1 MTIEEIMQKLQQENN
16 APVVIRDVFD
26 NLESAMQ
33 SGKYLESALYNRNI
47 FNEASKME
55 QEDIMLAAFAA
66 LAQAYA
72 KAGKQAECE
81 DLALK
86 TMQMYDNWG
95 SGSKTAMDT
104 ALLNYAAAC
113 LAFGRAQEA
122 MPYIESVEERYGRL
136 LDENDHRMVFLYL
149 YKARAL
155 AAQGRTAE
163 AGEYYGFAK
172 DVLSRVEGF
181 EREKQ
186 LLRDEAAALL

>member
-16 APVVIRDVFD
+16 APVVMRDVFD

-47 FNEASKME
+47 YNEATKME
-55 QEDIMLAAFAA
+55 QEDIMLAAFEA

-72 KAGKQAECE
+72 KIGKQSECE
-81 DLALK
+81 ELALK
-86 TMQMYDNWG
+86 AMQVYDNWG

-122 MPYIESVEERYGRL
+122 MPYIENVEERYGRL
-136 LDENDHRMVFLYL
+136 LDENDHRMIFLYL

-181 EREKQ
+181 EKEKQ
-186 LLRDEAAALL
+186 LLQDEAAALL